1 MSDQQTKATAG
12 QEGTEEAQET
22 AASEAVMEA
31 EEMSNGWSVRWDPTA
46 LGELQARGRR
56 RSRRGEDE
64 PGAKGSR

>member
-1 MSDQQTKATAG
+1 VGDQQTKATAG
-12 QEGTEEAQET
+12 QDGTEEAQET
-22 AASEAVMEA
+22 VASEAVMEA

-56 RSRRGEDE
+56 RSRRSEDE